1 MTFTPDGLAT
11 ALGSFPH
18 TDVHAVCR
26 LVLDYFPD
34 IPVWPQL
41 PRLNFRENMYVQFS
55 QGLPC
60 LVVDEER
67 QKIFFDT
74 RQDIASALETFYERI
89 IADDVDY
96 FALGAEYAVGFHT
109 LVDRLRDTPADGDG
123 FIKGQVTGPVSL
135 GLTITDETR
144 RASLYND
151 LLADALTKTCA
162 MKARWQIRQLKS
174 LRPNVIIFIDEP
186 YLASFGSAYVSLS
199 REGVAAM
206 LNEVVA
212 AIHSEGGIAGV
223 HCCGNTDWPLLTET
237 QTDIISFDAYHY
249 AETIALYPAE
259 LEAYL
264 KRGGILAWGIVPTS
278 EAIVHETEASLV
290 AKLER
295 GWGMLQVKGLD
306 PVKLLEACLITPSC
320 GAGPMTI
327 ALAEKVIRDTA
338 GVSSAVRAGGLSN
351 DPHRRSRS
359 ATMCS
364 IAAISCRAS

>member
-1 MTFTPDGLAT
+1 
-11 ALGSFPH
+11 
-18 TDVHAVCR
+18 
-26 LVLDYFPD
+26 
-34 IPVWPQL
+34 
-41 PRLNFRENMYVQFS
+41 MYVQFS

-174 LRPNVIIFIDEP
+174 LRSQVIIFIDEP
-186 YLASFGSAYVSLS
+186 YSKKTVSLYIS
-199 REGVAAM
+199 EHWYTPVYRDAIGYRGILPPQFRGLGILILIFGIPV
-206 LNEVVA
+206 VVA
-212 AIHSEGGIAGV
+212 V
-223 HCCGNTDWPLLTET
+223 RET
-237 QTDIISFDAYHY
+237 RAHRQLHHENKQN
-249 AETIALYPAE
+249 AENL
-259 LEAYL
+259 
-264 KRGGILAWGIVPTS
+264 
-278 EAIVHETEASLV
+278 
-290 AKLER
+290 
-295 GWGMLQVKGLD
+295 
-306 PVKLLEACLITPSC
+306 
-320 GAGPMTI
+320 
-327 ALAEKVIRDTA
+327 
-338 GVSSAVRAGGLSN
+338 
-351 DPHRRSRS
+351 
-359 ATMCS
+359 
-364 IAAISCRAS
+364 

>member
-1 MTFTPDGLAT
+1 MMTFTPDGLAT

-41 PRLNFRENMYVQFS
+41 PRLHFRENMYVQFT

-60 LVVDEER
+60 LVIDEER
-67 QKIFFDT
+67 EKIFFDT
-74 RQDIASALETFYERI
+74 EQDTTPALEAFYERI

-96 FALGAEYAVGFHT
+96 FALTPEYAAGFYAMAEH
-109 LVDRLRDTPADGDG
+109 LRAIPAGDG
-123 FIKGQVTGPVSL
+123 FVKGHVTGPVSL

-174 LRPNVIIFIDEP
+174 LRSHVIIFIDEP
-186 YLASFGSAYVSLS
+186 YLASFGSAYVSLN
-199 REGVAAM
+199 RESVVTM
-206 LNEVVA
+206 LNEVVE
-212 AIHSEGGIAGV
+212 AIHAEGGMAGI

-249 AETIALYPAE
+249 VETIALYPAE

-264 KRGGILAWGIVPTS
+264 KRGGVLAWGIVPTS

-295 GWGMLQVKGLD
+295 GWGMLQAKGLD
-306 PVKLLEACLITPSC
+306 PAKLLEACLITPSC

-327 ALAEKVIRDTA
+327 DLAEKLIRDTA
-338 GVSSAVRAGGLSN
+338 GVSSAMRAGRLSN
-351 DPHRRSRS
+351 LQQFDQV
-359 ATMCS
+359 AVG
-364 IAAISCRAS
+364 